1 MTQTKPAPRI
11 AITYCSLC
19 NWMLRSAWL
28 GQELLS
34 TFGQDL
40 GEVALIPRTGGI
52 FQIHYDG
59 ELIWDRKVDGGFPD
73 SKVLKQRVRDV
84 ILAACSANA
93 RVLTTP
99 GPSLTLEG
107 IENGQLIFQAIA
119 YVPGPRLAS
128 SVKSE
133 LLFTILADLRE
144 AGLPLST
151 TPSVV
156 IASPPPPAG
165 AGLA

>member
-40 GEVALIPRTGGI
+40 GEIALIPRTGGI

-59 ELIWDRKVDGGFPD
+59 ELIWDRTVDGGFPD
-73 SKVLKQRVRDV
+73 VKQLKQRVRDR
-84 ILAACSANA
+84 LDPA
-93 RVLTTP
+93 RDL
-99 GPSLTLEG
+99 GHLDG
-107 IENGQLIFQAIA
+107 HKAQA
-119 YVPGPRLAS
+119 
-128 SVKSE
+128 
-133 LLFTILADLRE
+133 TE
-144 AGLPLST
+144 A
-151 TPSVV
+151 
-156 IASPPPPAG
+156 
-165 AGLA
+165 